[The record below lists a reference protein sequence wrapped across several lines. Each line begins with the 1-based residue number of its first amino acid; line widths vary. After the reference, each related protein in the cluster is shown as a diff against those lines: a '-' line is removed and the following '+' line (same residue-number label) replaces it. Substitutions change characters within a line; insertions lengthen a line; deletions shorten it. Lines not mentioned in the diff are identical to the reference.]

1 MHPPPTKLF
10 DPTAA
15 NAGSDLAT
23 MARRRAAATTTS
35 SAQNISISF
44 DGLTELLRGPT
55 NKITT
60 PAPTAPATPA
70 TTDYCNIPTMTLT
83 AFCERYAVPE
93 QLKKKLINLGVQGPQ
108 ALCWIKDEDLRGEG
122 GLLLGELG
130 TLRDA
135 EQRWKKFSEW

>member
-15 NAGSDLAT
+15 NAGSDLAM
-23 MARRRAAATTTS
+23 MARHRAAATTTS
-35 SAQNISISF
+35 STQNISISF
-44 DGLTELLRGPT
+44 DGLAELLRGPT

-70 TTDYCNIPTMTLT
+70 TTDYSNIPAMTLA

-93 QLKKKLINLGVQGPQ
+93 QLKKKLIDLGVQGPQ